1 MGTPK
6 HLLQAGSTTWIER
19 TAVLLSH
26 VAQRVVISG
35 PGDVPPSLAHLER
48 AGDAREARGPMAG
61 LLGCMRHV
69 PQAAW
74 LVAACDLVDLDL
86 PALRWLT
93 RQRREGVWT
102 VLPRLRRDAPLEPT
116 LALYEPPARPL
127 IARLAQEGQYRLAA
141 LACDE
146 HTRCPVVPPHLRH
159 AWRNVNTPQELAER
173 RPPQSR
179 RDACGKDT
187 EDTEKDIEY

>member
-6 HLLQAGSTTWIER
+6 HLLRTGSTTWIER

-35 PGDVPPSLAHLER
+35 RGQVPPSLAHLER
-48 AGDAREARGPMAG
+48 ATDVREARGPMAG

-69 PQAAW
+69 PHAAW

-86 PALRWLT
+86 PALQWLT
-93 RQRREGVWT
+93 QHRRPDVWAI
-102 VLPRLRRDAPLEPT
+102 LPRLRRSAQLEPT
-116 LALYEPPARPL
+116 LALYEPPAQPL
-127 IARLAQEGQYRLAA
+127 IARLAQEGHYRLAA

-146 HTRCPVVPPHLRH
+146 HTRCPVVPAHLRH
-159 AWRNVNTPQELAER
+159 AWRNVNTPQELAEN
-173 RPPQSR
+173 RPPQRTQRTQR
-179 RDACGKDT
+179 RILNV
-187 EDTEKDIEY
+187 E